1 MKMKSRYYLI
11 IILTVAL
18 LFTEKF
24 VEKEDIPAVN
34 TPQKVLTAT
43 PPKMNHVEILHAS
56 FGNVDEDA
64 NLDGLLVFIKPADEE
79 RNLVKTEGT
88 ITMELYRVFKEE
100 DGWDT
105 YGTLKVNGD
114 PYVGAA
120 NITHAAYREIGSEEG
135 FLMGARVDGWVDDG
149 LLFPGDTVAIFVNF
163 TTLDGTTYRTQQ
175 DVILRA
181 MPPINTQLGEPFEQ
195 LPMF

>member
-1 MKMKSRYYLI
+1 MKSRYYLI
-11 IILTVAL
+11 IILIVAL
-18 LFTEKF
+18 VFTGKFIEKN
-24 VEKEDIPAVN
+24 KLPAVN
-34 TPQKVLTAT
+34 NLQKVFTAT

-79 RNLVKTEGT
+79 RNIVKEKGT
-88 ITMELYRVFKEE
+88 VTMELYKVFKEE
-100 DGWDT
+100 DGWST
-105 YGTLKVNGD
+105 YGTLKVDSD
-114 PYVGAA
+114 PYVGTA
-120 NITHAAYREIGSEEG
+120 NITPAAYRELGSEEG

-163 TTLDGTTYRTQQ
+163 TTPNGTTYRTQQ

-181 MPPINTQLGEPFEQ
+181 MSPINTQLGESFEQ
-195 LPMF
+195 LPML